1 MLISKNGHPLVKP
14 QSHLAEYLFP
24 IVHDRD
30 KFNNHEQ
37 SETNRNDDNAMC
49 DYISECLRMYFRLYE
64 D

>member
-14 QSHLAEYLFP
+14 RSHLAEYLFP

-49 DYISECLRMYFRLYE
+49 DYISE
-64 D
+64 